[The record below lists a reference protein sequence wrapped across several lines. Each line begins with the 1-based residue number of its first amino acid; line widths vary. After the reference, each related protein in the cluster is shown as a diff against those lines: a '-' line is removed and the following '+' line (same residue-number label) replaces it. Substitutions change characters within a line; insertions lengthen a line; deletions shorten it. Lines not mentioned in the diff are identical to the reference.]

1 MNRFN
6 RVAVGVLASFAVS
19 TAAHATGTLASPLMW
34 GGTTQTD
41 AVCYIRNTGKSP
53 VDDSGLNLTDS
64 SSCSSVAPG
73 STCAVAAL
81 SLGTNQPVA
90 CSASTSGSTKYIR
103 AAMDIR
109 RDSGGVVTI
118 LNQQDL
124 R

>member
-1 MNRFN
+1 
-6 RVAVGVLASFAVS
+6 
-19 TAAHATGTLASPLMW
+19 MW

-53 VDDSGLNLTDS
+53 VTVTATIVDDSGLNLTDS
-64 SSCSSVAPG
+64 STCSSVAPG
-73 STCAVAAL
+73 TTCAVAAL

-90 CSASTSGSTKYIR
+90 CSASISGSTKYIR